1 MNKILFLF
9 VLILTTSCTERK
21 STEAEHVATY
31 YKGFKKGDYKQI
43 SAVISDTLTIIEGDY
58 TMVFTPETFYRQF
71 KWDSVFKPVYKLVS
85 LENRDEHIV
94 AAVSVKSL
102 RFEFLKNN
110 PLTCEHRFHFKSGK
124 ITKIENLD
132 CMDADWQIWQKE
144 RDSLVA
150 WIKFNHPELD
160 GFVHDLS
167 AKGAMD
173 YLNAIELYKNRQ
185 FKREK

>member
-1 MNKILFLF
+1 MA
-9 VLILTTSCTERK
+9 
-21 STEAEHVATY
+21 AEKVAAY
-31 YKGFKKGDYKQI
+31 YKGFKKGDYKLI

-94 AAVSVKSL
+94 ATVSVKSL
-102 RFEFLKNN
+102 KFEFLKNN
-110 PLTCEHRFHFKSGK
+110 PLTCIHKFSFKSGK
-124 ITKIENLD
+124 IVKIKNQE
-132 CMDADWQIWQKE
+132 CIDANWEIWQKK

-150 WIKFNHPELD
+150 WIKLNHPELD

-167 AKGAMD
+167 TKGAID
-173 YLNAIELYKNRQ
+173 YLTAIELYKKQQGNRV
-185 FKREK
+185 E